1 MATASDPVSTTDHAA
16 RPDQEPDTSL
26 VDPRA
31 PRFGQT
37 LTALGF
43 GSAIVLDLPVLV
55 YAVTAVLVAAVVSGW
70 RLDLYAALWRTAML
84 PLVGQP
90 AEREHA
96 APHRFARV
104 LGALFGV
111 LGSGL
116 LLAGVPLAGYAIV
129 GMVVVLAGLAAST
142 GLCLGC
148 KMYRQVQFFQRLG
161 LV

>member
-1 MATASDPVSTTDHAA
+1 MATASETVTNADHAES
-16 RPDQEPDTSL
+16 PDQEPDSSL

-43 GSAIVLDLPVLV
+43 GSAILLELPVLV

-70 RLDLYAALWRTAML
+70 RLDVYATLWRTAL
-84 PLVGQP
+84 RPFVGAP

-96 APHRFARV
+96 APHRFARI
-104 LGALFGV
+104 LGAGFGI
-111 LGSGL
+111 LGSVL
-116 LLAGVPLAGYAIV
+116 LVAGFPLAGYAVV
-129 GMVVVLAGLAAST
+129 GTVVVLAGLAAST

-148 KMYRQVQFFQRLG
+148 RMYRQVRFLQRLG